1 MTLAILKMDPLHKLA
16 EYFGEFPGIGPR
28 QAKRFAYF
36 LMTKNSSYLE
46 GLSNLILDIKKR
58 IKTCSMCF
66 RLYPDGKTT
75 ICPVCS
81 NMNRNRET
89 IMIISRDVDFD
100 VIEKS
105 SVYNGLYFILG
116 GIIPILE
123 ENPEKKVRL
132 KDLKDRINKSQKE
145 GSIKE
150 IILSLNTTA
159 EGENTADFIRQ
170 FIITNFPNSNIK
182 ISVLGRGLSTGSE
195 LEYLDSET
203 IKNALENR
211 KG

>member
-1 MTLAILKMDPLHKLA
+1 MDPLHKLA

-58 IKTCSMCF
+58 IKICSMCF

-132 KDLKDRINKSQKE
+132 KDLKDRINRGLKE
-145 GSIKE
+145 SGIKE

-170 FIITNFPNSNIK
+170 FIIVNFPDSNIR